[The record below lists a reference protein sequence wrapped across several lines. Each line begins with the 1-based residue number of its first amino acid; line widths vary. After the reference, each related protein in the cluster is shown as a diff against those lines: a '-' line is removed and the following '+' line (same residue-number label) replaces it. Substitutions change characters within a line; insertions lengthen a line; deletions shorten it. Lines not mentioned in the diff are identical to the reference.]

1 MERIKR
7 KLVLEDGTEFI
18 GTGFGSN
25 VDAIGEVA
33 FNTSM
38 AGYQEIISDPS
49 YTDQIIVMS
58 YPIIGSYGITD
69 DDFESR
75 MMTLKAFIVRDY
87 NDTPS
92 NFRYTKTLDELLE
105 ENGVPG
111 LEGIDTR
118 KLVKLIRS
126 NGNMVAMLVDA
137 DRDSEEVLKIV
148 RNYKYP
154 TDEVSRVS
162 CKKRWYSRTPNHQ
175 YNVVAVDCGIKLQ
188 MIRELNRLGCNVTVV
203 PYNIKAEDV
212 LNLKPD
218 GLYLSNGPGDPTNVP
233 EVVDLIK
240 QMKGRVPIMGVCL
253 GHQLI
258 ALAYGG
264 NTYKLKFG
272 HRGGNHPV
280 VDKNTGLIQITSQ
293 NHGYAVDEKSLE
305 STKLKVTHIN
315 ILDKTVEGIEDK
327 KNMVFSVQF
336 HPESAPG
343 PNDSLKLFDKFIDN
357 MCDWRNKCQKEKI

>member
-1 MERIKR
+1 MERIRR
-7 KLVLEDGTEFI
+7 KLVLEDGTVFE
-18 GTGFGSN
+18 GYGFGAKTN
-25 VDAIGEVA
+25 AIGEVA

-58 YPIIGSYGITD
+58 YPIIGNYGIAD
-69 DDFESR
+69 DDFESKI
-75 MMTLKAFIVRDY
+75 MDLKALVVRDY

-92 NFRYTKTLDELLE
+92 NFRYTKTLGELLD

-126 NGNMVAMLVDA
+126 KGNMVGMIA
-137 DRDSEEVLKIV
+137 DIDMDTAVVAELIK
-148 RNYKYP
+148 NFHYP
-154 TDEVSRVS
+154 IDEVARVS
-162 CKKRWYSRTPNHQ
+162 CTKRWYSRTPNHK

-188 MIRELNRLGCNVTVV
+188 MIRELNKLGCNVTVV
-203 PYNIKAEDV
+203 PYNVTADEIE
-212 LNLKPD
+212 NLKPD

-233 EVVDLIK
+233 QVVKLIK
-240 QMKGRVPIMGVCL
+240 ALRGKLPIMGVCL

-264 NTYKLKFG
+264 KTYKLKFG

-280 VDKNTGLIQITSQ
+280 IDLATGKIEITSQ
-293 NHGYAVDEKSLE
+293 NHGYAVDGDSLD
-305 STKLKVTHIN
+305 STGLEVTHLN
-315 ILDKTVEGIEDK
+315 LLDKTVEGIEDK
-327 KNMVFSVQF
+327 QNAVFSVQY

-357 MCDWRNKCQKEKI
+357 MDKWREKCQKEEI